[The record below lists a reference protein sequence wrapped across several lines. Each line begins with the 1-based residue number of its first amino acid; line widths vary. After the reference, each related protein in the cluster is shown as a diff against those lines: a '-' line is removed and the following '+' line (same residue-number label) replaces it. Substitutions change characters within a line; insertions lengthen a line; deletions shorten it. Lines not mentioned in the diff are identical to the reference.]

1 MIGRLEGV
9 LREKRPTQVV
19 VDVGGVGYELA
30 IPLSTFAALPDEGKV
45 VALRV
50 HTHVRED
57 ALLLYGFARALERE
71 AFELLLHA
79 NRVGPKLALTALSGI
94 EAEELVRAI
103 QDGDVAVLQG
113 VPGIGRR
120 MAERIV
126 VELRERAGEIK
137 ARAAARAGEG
147 ARAARPASAEEALV
161 EQVLSALGN
170 LGVAKPQAER
180 AARQALDDLGAGAPV
195 EGLIRAALR
204 GLSR

>member
-126 VELRERAGEIK
+126 VELRERAGELA

-147 ARAARPASAEEALV
+147 ARAARPPSTEEALV

-195 EGLIRAALR
+195 EGLIRSALR

>member
-103 QDGDVAVLQG
+103 QEGDVAVLQG

-126 VELRERAGEIK
+126 VELRERAGELA
-137 ARAAARAGEG
+137 ARAAAGEG
-147 ARAARPASAEEALV
+147 ARAARPASAGDALV
-161 EQVLSALGN
+161 EQVLSALEN

-180 AARQALDDLGAGAPV
+180 AARQALDELGAGTPV

>member
-9 LREKRPTQVV
+9 LREKSPTQVV
-19 VDVGGVGYELA
+19 VDVGGVGYELS

-57 ALLLYGFARALERE
+57 AFQLFGFARSLERE

-94 EAEELVRAI
+94 EAEELVQAI
-103 QDGDVAVLQG
+103 QGGDVAVLQG

-126 VELRERAGEIK
+126 VELRERASEL
-137 ARAAARAGEG
+137 AARAVRRGGEG
-147 ARAARPASAEEALV
+147 ARASRASGEDALV
-161 EQVLSALGN
+161 EQVVSALVN
-170 LGVAKPQAER
+170 LGVAKQEAER
-180 AARQALDDLGAGAPV
+180 AARQALEDLGAGEAV
-195 EGLIRAALR
+195 EALIRAALR

>member
-9 LREKRPTQVV
+9 LREKSPTQVV
-19 VDVGGVGYELA
+19 VDVGGVGYELS

-57 ALLLYGFARALERE
+57 AFQLFGFARSLERE

-94 EAEELVRAI
+94 EAEELVQAI
-103 QDGDVAVLQG
+103 QGGDVAVLQG

-126 VELRERAGEIK
+126 VELRERAAEL
-137 ARAAARAGEG
+137 AARAVRRGGEG
-147 ARAARPASAEEALV
+147 ARASRATGEDALV
-161 EQVLSALGN
+161 EQVVSALVN
-170 LGVAKPQAER
+170 LGVAKQEAER
-180 AARQALDDLGAGAPV
+180 AARQALEDLGAGEAV
-195 EGLIRAALR
+195 EALIRAALR

>member
-126 VELRERAGEIK
+126 VELRERAGEL
-137 ARAAARAGEG
+137 AAHAAARAGEG
-147 ARAARPASAEEALV
+147 LRAARPPSTEEALV

-195 EGLIRAALR
+195 EGLIRSALR

>member
-9 LREKRPTQVV
+9 LREKSPTQVV
-19 VDVGGVGYELA
+19 VDVGGVGYELS

-57 ALLLYGFARALERE
+57 AFQLFGFARALERE

-79 NRVGPKLALTALSGI
+79 NRVGPRLALTALSGI
-94 EAEELVRAI
+94 EAEELVQAI
-103 QDGDVAVLQG
+103 QEADVGVLQS

-126 VELRERAGEIK
+126 VELRERAAELAARGMRRGGEGARP
-137 ARAAARAGEG
+137 ARAAAED
-147 ARAARPASAEEALV
+147 ALV
-161 EQVLSALGN
+161 EQVLSALVN
-170 LGVAKPQAER
+170 LGVAKQEAER
-180 AARQALDDLGAGAPV
+180 AARQALADLGAGEPV

>member
-9 LREKRPTQVV
+9 LREKSPTQVV
-19 VDVGGVGYELA
+19 VDVGGVGYELS

-57 ALLLYGFARALERE
+57 AFQLFGFARSLERE

-94 EAEELVRAI
+94 EAEELVQAI
-103 QDGDVAVLQG
+103 QGGDVAVLQG

-126 VELRERAGEIK
+126 VELRERASEL
-137 ARAAARAGEG
+137 AARAVRRGGEG
-147 ARAARPASAEEALV
+147 ARVSRASGEDALV
-161 EQVLSALGN
+161 EQVVSALVN
-170 LGVAKPQAER
+170 LGVAKQEAER
-180 AARQALDDLGAGAPV
+180 AARQALEDLGAGEAV
-195 EGLIRAALR
+195 EALIRAALR

>member
-19 VDVGGVGYELA
+19 VDVAGVGYELA

-79 NRVGPKLALTALSGI
+79 NRVGPKLALTALSGLD
-94 EAEELVRAI
+94 AEELVRAI
-103 QDGDVAVLQG
+103 QEGDVGVLQA

-126 VELRERAGEIK
+126 VELRERAGELA
-137 ARAAARAGEG
+137 ARAATGEG
-147 ARAARPASAEEALV
+147 ARAARPGSAEEALV
-161 EQVLSALGN
+161 EQVLSALEN
-170 LGVAKPQAER
+170 LGVAKAQAER
-180 AARQALDDLGAGAPV
+180 AARQALDELGAGAPV
-195 EGLIRAALR
+195 EALIRAALR

>member
-79 NRVGPKLALTALSGI
+79 NRVGPKLALTALSGLD
-94 EAEELVRAI
+94 AEELVRAI
-103 QDGDVAVLQG
+103 QEGDVAVLQA

-126 VELRERAGEIK
+126 VELRERAGEV
-137 ARAAARAGEG
+137 RAHAAAGEG
-147 ARAARPASAEEALV
+147 ARAARPGSAEEALA

>member
-30 IPLSTFAALPDEGKV
+30 IPLSTFAALPDEGKL

-57 ALLLYGFARALERE
+57 ALLLYGFGRALERE

-126 VELRERAGEIK
+126 VELRERASELA
-137 ARAAARAGEG
+137 ARAAAREGQG
-147 ARAARPASAEEALV
+147 ARAARPASAEDALV

-170 LGVAKPQAER
+170 LGVPKPQAER
-180 AARQALDDLGAGAPV
+180 AARQALDDLGPGAPV

>member
-1 MIGRLEGV
+1 
-9 LREKRPTQVV
+9 
-19 VDVGGVGYELA
+19 VGYELA
-30 IPLSTFAALPDEGKV
+30 IPLSTFAALPDEGKL

-57 ALLLYGFARALERE
+57 ALLLYGFGRALERE

-126 VELRERAGEIK
+126 VELRERASELA
-137 ARAAARAGEG
+137 ARAAAREGQG
-147 ARAARPASAEEALV
+147 ARAARPASAEDALV

-170 LGVAKPQAER
+170 LGVPKPQAER

-195 EGLIRAALR
+195 EGLIRSALR

>member
-30 IPLSTFAALPDEGKV
+30 IPLSTFAALPDEGKL

-57 ALLLYGFARALERE
+57 ALLLYGFGRALERE

-126 VELRERAGEIK
+126 VELRERASEL
-137 ARAAARAGEG
+137 ATRVAAREGEG
-147 ARAARPASAEEALV
+147 TRAARPASAEDALV

-170 LGVAKPQAER
+170 LGVPKPQAER

>member
-9 LREKRPTQVV
+9 LREKSPTQVV

-30 IPLSTFAALPDEGKV
+30 IPLSTFAVLPDAGKV

-57 ALLLYGFARALERE
+57 AFLLFGFAHALERE

-94 EAEELVRAI
+94 EAEELVQAI
-103 QDGDVAVLQG
+103 QAGDVAVLQS

-126 VELRERAGEIK
+126 VELRERAAELA
-137 ARAAARAGEG
+137 ARAAARDG
-147 ARAARPASAEEALV
+147 ATRRGSRPPGAEDALV
-161 EQVLSALGN
+161 EQVLSALVN
-170 LGVAKPQAER
+170 LGVARPQAER
-180 AARQALDDLGAGAPV
+180 AARRALDDLGAGAAV
-195 EGLIRAALR
+195 EALIRAALR

>member
-19 VDVGGVGYELA
+19 VDVGGVGYELS
-30 IPLSTFAALPDEGKV
+30 IPLSTFAVLPDEGKV
-45 VALRV
+45 VSLRV

-57 ALLLYGFARALERE
+57 AFLLFGFQSALERE

-79 NRVGPKLALTALSGI
+79 NRVGPKLALTTLSGI
-94 EAEELVRAI
+94 DAEELVQAI
-103 QDGDVAVLQG
+103 QEGDVGVLQG

-126 VELRERAGEIK
+126 VELRERAQEL
-137 ARAAARAGEG
+137 AARALARQGEG
-147 ARAARPASAEEALV
+147 ARAARPASGEDALL
-161 EQVLSALGN
+161 EQVLSALMN

-180 AARQALDDLGAGAPV
+180 AARQALDELGAGEPV
-195 EGLIRAALR
+195 QGLIRAALR

>member
-79 NRVGPKLALTALSGI
+79 NRVGPKLALTALSGLD
-94 EAEELVRAI
+94 AEELVRAI
-103 QDGDVAVLQG
+103 QEGDVAVLQA

-126 VELRERAGEIK
+126 VELRERAGEIR
-137 ARAAARAGEG
+137 ARAAAGEG
-147 ARAARPASAEEALV
+147 ARGKRPGSAEEALA
-161 EQVLSALGN
+161 EQVLSALEN
-170 LGVAKPQAER
+170 LGVAKAQAER
-180 AARQALDDLGAGAPV
+180 AARQALDELGAGAPV
-195 EGLIRAALR
+195 EAQIRRALR

>member
-180 AARQALDDLGAGAPV
+180 AARQALEDLGAGAPV

>member
-19 VDVGGVGYELA
+19 VDVGGVGYELS
-30 IPLSTFAALPDEGKV
+30 IPLSTFAALPDEGKL

-57 ALLLYGFARALERE
+57 AFQLFGFARSLERE

-94 EAEELVRAI
+94 EAEELVQAI
-103 QDGDVAVLQG
+103 QGGDVAVLQG

-126 VELRERAGEIK
+126 VELRERASEL
-137 ARAAARAGEG
+137 AARAVRRDGEG
-147 ARAARPASAEEALV
+147 ARPAPASGEDALV
-161 EQVLSALGN
+161 EQVLSALVN
-170 LGVAKPQAER
+170 LGVAKQEAER
-180 AARQALDDLGAGAPV
+180 AARQALDDLGAGEPV